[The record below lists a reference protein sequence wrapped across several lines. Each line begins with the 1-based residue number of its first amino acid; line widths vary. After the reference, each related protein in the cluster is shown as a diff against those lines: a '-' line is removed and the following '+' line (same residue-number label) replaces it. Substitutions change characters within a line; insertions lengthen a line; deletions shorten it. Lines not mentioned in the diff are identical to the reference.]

1 MRTRS
6 AKPFSSLVPGARP
19 ADRLRER
26 LPEAGFPR
34 GVGVASAAGL
44 VAAFLVACFCALG
57 FGTLPV
63 FDGGAPSVPPGAV
76 AAQRRD
82 AETLAKA
89 VATSATAT
97 AHDLRLAAGAPAF
110 DDPDDN
116 HLLNALGAVYPSW
129 RGVALIDGASR
140 ALRAA
145 HGEPVALDSLSGVD
159 LGRLTVRPAARPG
172 DVPLVL
178 SAVPLDG
185 ARTGQVLVV
194 STALRLATPS
204 PPRHLRLVTTG
215 GTVLGSTGADVP
227 AEVRPLLDTAGRTPG
242 SGVLTGAVSPGPNP
256 TAPVVA
262 YAPVSTGATAGGL
275 GLAVVTLTWLP
286 ADPPPSPWPPV
297 IAAAA
302 LLTLAAGGTLL
313 LRRGLVAPIR
323 RLRTDALAV
332 ASGDHVARVRQSRLA
347 EVRRTAAALE
357 SCHRQ
362 LHGNAGAATSAG
374 LPARLPTNLGTAP
387 ADHDAPAEVSAHVTT
402 RRSVLAQLPADPG
415 STPPPTH
422 QNTRVPAAAAKNLRR
437 GVPARLFG
445 NAPSPTH
452 RTTQAPDPAP
462 KTLRRGIPARLLVG
476 LVTVALL
483 GWSAAIFCTLGQ
495 QSADVPA
502 ALVAEQGLRLDRSAD
517 ALRSSLTGSLAELRA
532 AARLSNEAQPMV
544 DRLSADPAFRSV
556 YVVDT
561 AGTVQQRAGREP
573 LRDGPPP
580 PGDGLRQH
588 NTSGRV
594 PVVYAYA
601 GLADQHTL
609 VGELDVTRL
618 AAPLQ
623 AAGSRVRV
631 VDDGDRTI
639 ADTRGYL
646 AFDRLGDPAL
656 LAATAAA
663 RTGQAPGP
671 TQVTARLFARTG
683 TAASLDWV
691 VVAEQPAG
699 GDGSGREG
707 ARAAALVTAVLALLL
722 FGWHELVVVRPLR
735 RVAAAAELVA
745 AGGAAEPG
753 YPQRQDEIGTVASC
767 VELCRLKLHKGQVVE
782 ETPEP
787 VLAGSRS

>member
-34 GVGVASAAGL
+34 GVGVPSAAAL

-63 FDGGAPSVPPGAV
+63 FDGGAPGVPPGVV

-82 AETLAKA
+82 AETLAKT

-97 AHDLRLAAGAPAF
+97 AHDLRLAAGSPAF

-116 HLLNALGAVYPSW
+116 RLLTSLGAVYPSW

-140 ALRAA
+140 ALLAA

-185 ARTGQVLVV
+185 ARAGQVLVV
-194 STALRLATPS
+194 STALRLASPS
-204 PPRHLRLVTTG
+204 APRHLRLVAAG

-227 AEVRPLLDTAGRTPG
+227 AEVRPLLDTAGRAPG
-242 SGVLTGAVSPGPNP
+242 SGALTGAVSPGPNP

-262 YAPVSTGATAGGL
+262 YAPVGTGATAGGL

-286 ADPPPSPWPPV
+286 ADPPPAPWPALT
-297 IAAAA
+297 AAAA
-302 LLTLAAGGTLL
+302 LLALAVGGTFL

-323 RLRTDALAV
+323 RLRADALAV
-332 ASGDHVARVRQSRLA
+332 ASGDHVTRVRPSRLA

-357 SCHRQ
+357 TCRRRLRGDAGTELLAPTPRQ
-362 LHGNAGAATSAG
+362 TAKVPSAAAK
-374 LPARLPTNLGTAP
+374 
-387 ADHDAPAEVSAHVTT
+387 TT
-402 RRSVLAQLPADPG
+402 RR
-415 STPPPTH
+415 
-422 QNTRVPAAAAKNLRR
+422 
-437 GVPARLFG
+437 GV
-445 NAPSPTH
+445 
-452 RTTQAPDPAP
+452 
-462 KTLRRGIPARLLVG
+462 PARLLVG

-483 GWSAAIFCTLGQ
+483 GWSAAVFCTLGQ
-495 QSADVPA
+495 QRADVPA

-517 ALRSSLTGSLAELRA
+517 ALRSGLTGSLAELRA
-532 AARLSNEAQPMV
+532 AAQLTSGQAGEMQPMV

-556 YVVDT
+556 YVTDT
-561 AGTVQQRAGREP
+561 AGTAQQRAGREP
-573 LRDGPPP
+573 LRDGPRPQ
-580 PGDGLRQH
+580 GDGLRQH

-601 GLADQHTL
+601 GLVGGHTL

-618 AAPLQ
+618 VAPLQ

-663 RTGQAPGP
+663 RAGQAPGRVDGR
-671 TQVTARLFARTG
+671 TLVTARLFARTG
-683 TAASLDWV
+683 TAASLNWV

-699 GDGSGREG
+699 ADGSVREG

-722 FGWHELVVVRPLR
+722 CGWHELIVVRPLR
-735 RVAAAAELVA
+735 RVAATAELVA

-767 VELCRLKLHKGQVVE
+767 VELCRLELHKGQPVE
-782 ETPEP
+782 SPPEP